1 VGQNELAMELEGK
14 VAVITGGA
22 SGIGRAC
29 ALAMARQGADVVVAD
44 LNQERT
50 EATVAE
56 LRALGRRA
64 LGVRC
69 DVSSDADVE
78 ALAARSIA
86 EMGRVDL
93 LMNNAGV
100 VLGGPVEKI
109 ELSDWSWIV
118 GINLLGPVRGVRY
131 FLPHLL
137 ERGSGHIVNTASF
150 AGLMA
155 HNPLTIPYDTTKHGV
170 VGLSAGLALYLRPK
184 GIGVT
189 VVCPGYVRTNLSES
203 YRFRGMEGEGVGPAR
218 VPDQTTEPEELA
230 AKVVEAV
237 RQERFLVLSQPE
249 HRDILVRRMQDIDR
263 HLARQIEVLSAQ
275 PESRQ

>member
-1 VGQNELAMELEGK
+1 MELTGR

-29 ALAMARQGADVVVAD
+29 ALAMAGAGADVVVAD

-50 EATVAE
+50 AAVLEE
-56 LRALGRRA
+56 IRALGRRA

-69 DVSSDADVE
+69 DVSSDSDVE
-78 ALAARSIA
+78 RLAAASIA

-109 ELSDWSWIV
+109 ELADWQWII

-137 ERGSGHIVNTASF
+137 ERGSGYIVNTASF

-170 VGLSAGLALYLRPK
+170 VGLSAGLALYLKPK

-189 VVCPGYVRTNLSES
+189 VVCPGYVETNLSES
-203 YRFRGMEGEGVGPAR
+203 YRFRGLRDDGVGPLR
-218 VPDQTTEPEELA
+218 VPDQVTRPEELA
-230 AKVVEAV
+230 AKVLEAV
-237 RQERFLVLSQPE
+237 REERFLVLSQPE
-249 HRDILVRRMQDIDR
+249 HRDILVRRMTDIDR
-263 HLARQIEVLSAQ
+263 HLARQIEVLAAQ
-275 PESRQ
+275 PKAE